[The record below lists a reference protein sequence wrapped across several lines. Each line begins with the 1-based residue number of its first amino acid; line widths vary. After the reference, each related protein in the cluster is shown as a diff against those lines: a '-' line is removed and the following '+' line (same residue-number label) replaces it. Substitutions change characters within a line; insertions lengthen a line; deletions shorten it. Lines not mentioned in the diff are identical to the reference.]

1 MNLYVREKRLVAKW
15 FQVAGNP
22 FVYTKFRHVKH
33 FSQAQIPKRVGF
45 MKPAFKLN
53 RKAQKYIVN
62 VQWLKS
68 GNTKELQ
75 KLCNDIKKDANSFNS
90 YEIIDLVYYLS
101 RHSNRNVYLTIEPLL
116 FHFFRKYNTSINLN
130 GVSIHRLLR
139 VLTEYQDLVYREW
152 IYSIAKIIAKKH
164 AHISMRDIQLIL
176 DDLALFYDFQIH
188 CQITPFYNTIIN
200 RIHELEIKRLPFLIH
215 VIGRIGCNNPNLLN
229 ILVATLKKN
238 ILKNDLYRSDFS
250 GLLLRGLA
258 NLKVLPDRT
267 ILHQLYKPVKENIH
281 CTNIKYLSWC
291 ADGFSRLN
299 YFSPLPMLVNQIL
312 QLKDKITQL
321 ELNDFSSILNCI
333 QAYILIQ
340 QHNEYSENG
349 NMPYGR
355 ISLPADD
362 TPKVQSDHPDDN
374 GNLLQRTPGDIPSD
388 ESYNKS
394 MLRDG
399 NSDCTRIPIQDA
411 HNGQSSSQLCVR
423 DNSKR
428 GHQTAHTRE
437 DHAEGR
443 RTINTNRTLQCDVKN
458 RGKKYHSIPRNQTD
472 GINRPCAD
480 YAVQKEYT
488 KYRVIQNAELE
499 KDAAEC
505 APPASANLKNKTD
518 DPSGRDNSMHP
529 ISNEKIL
536 REINS
541 IFEENANTISLEALY
556 DIYLKLENIILEKIT
571 ESIYSSTP
579 PYRVI
584 MFELLT
590 RLFRF
595 YKKPIDLIVHMNT
608 HRYDTSLLLKHTNS
622 LPLIISNAKT
632 RKISSSHLSFLVQE
646 YDFSNDFF
654 FKDCPNDQL
663 GAQKSTPDGANMQIE
678 GEGHRVRA
686 TSSAEMKNS
695 KQERANSE
703 QNHGNET
710 NTCHHS
716 VEEELQLTEDTH
728 MYVNTPLPKIFK
740 TFLHSIYFRTPALG
754 GRTIM
759 LLLIALVRLNF
770 GEREKF
776 EYLTKTDSNIL
787 PFSKTNEI
795 YRPLTKCIIREI
807 IRKLESFNS
816 EELIICA
823 MCLNELHA
831 LNLDDELFALLIE
844 RLFNLNKSNYMSH
857 DQLLQLNSLF
867 HYCASCRRF
876 FSEDYFWTKANVGPF
891 FITLLTAPYWI
902 AGIKNIYWTL
912 RYEQLNKQEIL
923 SDRFTWLYERM
934 LEDEVH
940 KTLLQKLPSYNFKNN
955 GPENMLGPSQI

>member
-1 MNLYVREKRLVAKW
+1 MNAYLLEKRLAAKW
-15 FQVAGNP
+15 FHARGNP
-22 FVYTKFRHVKH
+22 FVYRKSRHVKH

-101 RHSNRNVYLTIEPLL
+101 KHSNRNVYLTIEPLL
-116 FHFFRKYNTSINLN
+116 FHFFRKYNASVNLN

-152 IYSIAKIIAKKH
+152 IYSIAKIISKKH

-188 CQITPFYNTIIN
+188 CQITPFYNTVIN

-238 ILKNDLYRSDFS
+238 ISKNDLYRSDFS

-258 NLKVLPDRT
+258 NLKVLPDRN
-267 ILHQLYKPVKENIH
+267 ILHQLYKPVKENLYY
-281 CTNIKYLSWC
+281 TNIKYLSWC

-299 YFSPLPMLVNQIL
+299 YFSPLPMLLNQIL
-312 QLKDKITQL
+312 QLKDKITHL

-333 QAYILIQ
+333 QAYILIKQ
-340 QHNEYSENG
+340 YNG
-349 NMPYGR
+349 LGEKGNVPHWR
-355 ISLPADD
+355 RNPTSDNI
-362 TPKVQSDHPDDN
+362 PKVQSDHPND
-374 GNLLQRTPGDIPSD
+374 GRNLIQHPRWNIPSD
-388 ESYNKS
+388 GSYKKL
-394 MLRDG
+394 MLHEG
-399 NSDCTRIPIQDA
+399 NSDHREIPIQDSHSEQSRSQIIA
-411 HNGQSSSQLCVR
+411 RENGEYEEQAS
-423 DNSKR
+423 
-428 GHQTAHTRE
+428 HTRE
-437 DHAEGR
+437 DHTEGR
-443 RTINTNRTLQCDVKN
+443 ETIHPNKTLQNDVKN
-458 RGKKYHSIPRNQTD
+458 GGKKYHSIQRNQTD
-472 GINRPCAD
+472 RINRPCGD
-480 YAVQKEYT
+480 YVAQEKCT
-488 KYRVIQNAELE
+488 KNRVKLNVELE
-499 KDAAEC
+499 KDATEY
-505 APPASANLKNKTD
+505 APHASSNVMNKTD
-518 DPSGRDNSMHP
+518 DTPGRGNYILP
-529 ISNEKIL
+529 TSNDKAF

-541 IFEENANTISLEALY
+541 ILQVNANTIPLEELY
-556 DIYLKLENIILEKIT
+556 DIYLKLEKIILEKIT
-571 ESIYSSTP
+571 ESIYSTTP

-595 YKKPIDLIVHMNT
+595 YKKPIDLIIHMNT

-622 LPLIISNAKT
+622 LPFIISNERG
-632 RKISSSHLSFLVQE
+632 RKISNSQLSFLVEE

-654 FKDCPNDQL
+654 FKDCPNDQS
-663 GAQKSTPDGANMQIE
+663 GAKKSTPDGEHTQIE
-678 GEGHRVRA
+678 GEKHRLRA
-686 TSSAEMKNS
+686 PPSAEMKNDG
-695 KQERANSE
+695 KERQKNE
-703 QNHGNET
+703 QPHGNET
-710 NTCHHS
+710 NTYHHD
-716 VEEELQLTEDTH
+716 VERNLHLSEDNQIN
-728 MYVNTPLPKIFK
+728 VNTPLPKIFK

-776 EYLTKTDSNIL
+776 EYRTKTDSNIL
-787 PFSKTNEI
+787 PFSKTSEI
-795 YRPLTKCIIREI
+795 YRPFTKCIIREI

-823 MCLNELHA
+823 MCLNELDA
-831 LNLDDELFALLIE
+831 LNLDDELFSLLIE

-857 DQLLQLNSLF
+857 DQLLQLNNLF
-867 HYCASCRRF
+867 HFWYTRRRNLIAQNLR
-876 FSEDYFWTKANVGPF
+876 FSSA
-891 FITLLTAPYWI
+891 
-902 AGIKNIYWTL
+902 
-912 RYEQLNKQEIL
+912 KQ
-923 SDRFTWLYERM
+923 
-934 LEDEVH
+934 
-940 KTLLQKLPSYNFKNN
+940 FKSF
-955 GPENMLGPSQI
+955 LA

>member
-1 MNLYVREKRLVAKW
+1 MNHYVREKRLAAKW
-15 FQVAGNP
+15 FQVGSNP
-22 FVYTKFRHVKH
+22 FFYRKFRHVKH

-101 RHSNRNVYLTIEPLL
+101 KHSNRNVYLTIEPLL
-116 FHFFRKYNTSINLN
+116 FHFFRKYNTSVNLN

-152 IYSIAKIIAKKH
+152 IYSIAKIISKKH

-238 ILKNDLYRSDFS
+238 ISKNDLYRSDFS

-258 NLKVLPDRT
+258 NLKILPERS
-267 ILHQLYKPVKENIH
+267 ILHQLYKPVKENINY
-281 CTNIKYLSWC
+281 TNIKYLSWC

-333 QAYILIQ
+333 QAYILIK
-340 QHNEYSENG
+340 QHNGYGEKG
-349 NMPYGR
+349 NVPHR
-355 ISLPADD
+355 RRSLSSDV
-362 TPKVQSDHPDDN
+362 TPKAQSDHPNDD
-374 GNLLQRTPGDIPSD
+374 GSLLQRPPGDIPSD
-388 ESYNKS
+388 ESHNKS
-394 MLRDG
+394 MLREWNFDP
-399 NSDCTRIPIQDA
+399 RKIPIQDA
-411 HNGQSSSQLCVR
+411 HNDQSSNQFSVGE
-423 DNSKR
+423 NVKY
-428 GHQTAHTRE
+428 GHQTAHKRE
-437 DHAEGR
+437 DRTEGR
-443 RTINTNRTLQCDVKN
+443 QTIHPNRTLQSDVKN
-458 RGKKYHSIPRNQTD
+458 KGKKYHSVQRNQTD
-472 GINRPCAD
+472 GINHPCGD
-480 YAVQKEYT
+480 YAVQKECT
-488 KYRVIQNAELE
+488 KNKVKQNVELDE
-499 KDAAEC
+499 DAAEC
-505 APPASANLKNKTD
+505 APPDPANVKNKTN
-518 DPSGRDNSMHP
+518 DPSGSDNSMHP
-529 ISNEKIL
+529 ISNEKFL
-536 REINS
+536 REMNS
-541 IFEENANTISLEALY
+541 IFEVNANTISLEALY
-556 DIYLKLENIILEKIT
+556 DIYLKLEKIILEKIT
-571 ESIYSSTP
+571 ENIYSSTP

-622 LPLIISNAKT
+622 LPLIISNEKR
-632 RKISSSHLSFLVQE
+632 RKISSSELSFHVQE
-646 YDFSNDFF
+646 FDFSNDFF
-654 FKDCPNDQL
+654 FKDSPNDHL
-663 GAQKSTPDGANMQIE
+663 GAQKSTPDDGNMQIE
-678 GEGHRVRA
+678 GESHRARA
-686 TSSAEMKNS
+686 TPSAEMKNGE
-695 KQERANSE
+695 KERAKNE
-703 QNHGNET
+703 QPHGNET
-710 NTCHHS
+710 NTYHHN
-716 VEEELQLTEDTH
+716 VEENLLLTEDTQIN
-728 MYVNTPLPKIFK
+728 VNTPLPKIFK

-795 YRPLTKCIIREI
+795 YRPLTKCLIREI

-823 MCLNELHA
+823 MCLNELDA
-831 LNLDDELFALLIE
+831 LNLNDELFSLLIE

-857 DQLLQLNSLF
+857 DQVLQLNSLF
-867 HYCASCRRF
+867 HFWYTRRR
-876 FSEDYFWTKANVGPF
+876 N
-891 FITLLTAPYWI
+891 LI
-902 AGIKNIYWTL
+902 AQNL
-912 RYEQLNKQEIL
+912 
-923 SDRFTWLYERM
+923 RFTSI
-934 LEDEVH
+934 
-940 KTLLQKLPSYNFKNN
+940 KQFKSF
-955 GPENMLGPSQI
+955 LA

>member
-1 MNLYVREKRLVAKW
+1 MNIYLREKRVAAKW
-15 FQVAGNP
+15 LQTGGNP
-22 FVYTKFRHVKH
+22 FLYSKFRHVKH
-33 FSQAQIPKRVGF
+33 FSQWQIPKRVGF

-116 FHFFRKYNTSINLN
+116 FHFFRKYNTSVNLN

-152 IYSIAKIIAKKH
+152 IYSIAKIISKKH

-188 CQITPFYNTIIN
+188 CQITPFYSTIIN

-215 VIGRIGCNNPNLLN
+215 VIGRIGCNNPNLVN
-229 ILVATLKKN
+229 MLVTTLKKN
-238 ILKNDLYRSDFS
+238 IYKNDLYRSDFS

-258 NLKVLPDRT
+258 NLKVLPERS
-267 ILHQLYKPVKENIH
+267 ILHQLYKPVKENINY
-281 CTNIKYLSWC
+281 TNIKYLSWC

-299 YFSPLPMLVNQIL
+299 YFSPLPMLVDQIL
-312 QLKDKITQL
+312 QLKDKITHL

-333 QAYILIQ
+333 QAYILIR
-340 QHNEYSENG
+340 QHSAYTEKGSVLH
-349 NMPYGR
+349 R
-355 ISLPADD
+355 RTSLSSDD
-362 TPKVQSDHPDDN
+362 NTPKERSDHPNGD
-374 GNLLQRTPGDIPSD
+374 GNLLQHPSVEISSD
-388 ESYNKS
+388 ERYNKL
-394 MLRDG
+394 MLREG
-399 NSDCTRIPIQDA
+399 NSDHRRIPIQDA
-411 HNGQSSSQLCVR
+411 HKGQNRSQFNVR
-423 DNSKR
+423 QNEK
-428 GHQTAHTRE
+428 HVHETANTRE
-437 DHAEGR
+437 GSTKGR
-443 RTINTNRTLQCDVKN
+443 KTIHPNTTLESDVNN
-458 RGKKYHSIPRNQTD
+458 RGKKYHSIQRNQRD
-472 GINRPCAD
+472 GINRPCGD
-480 YAVQKEYT
+480 CAVKKEST
-488 KYRVIQNAELE
+488 KNRVKQDVESE
-499 KDAAEC
+499 KDVAEC
-505 APPASANLKNKTD
+505 SSSASANVKNKTN
-518 DPSGRDNSMHP
+518 DPSGNDNSMHP
-529 ISNEKIL
+529 ISNGKFL

-541 IFEENANTISLEALY
+541 ISEVNANTISLEALY
-556 DIYLKLENIILEKIT
+556 DIYLKLEKIILEKIT
-571 ESIYSSTP
+571 ENIYSGTP

-608 HRYDTSLLLKHTNS
+608 HRYDTSLLLRHTNS
-622 LPLIISNAKT
+622 LPLIISNEKR
-632 RKISSSHLSFLVQE
+632 RKFSSSELSFVVQE
-646 YDFSNDFF
+646 FDFSNDFF

-663 GAQKSTPDGANMQIE
+663 GGQKSTPDDGNMQIE
-678 GEGHRVRA
+678 GQGHHARA
-686 TSSAEMKNS
+686 TPSAEMKDGE
-695 KQERANSE
+695 KERAKNEKTHS
-703 QNHGNET
+703 NET
-710 NTCHHS
+710 NTYHHN
-716 VEEELQLTEDTH
+716 VEENLLLTEDTH
-728 MYVNTPLPKIFK
+728 INVNTPLPKIFK

-795 YRPLTKCIIREI
+795 YRPLTKCVIREI

-823 MCLNELHA
+823 LCLNELDA
-831 LNLDDELFALLIE
+831 LNLNDELFSLLIE
-844 RLFNLNKSNYMSH
+844 RLFNLNKSNHMSH
-857 DQLLQLNSLF
+857 DQLLQLRSLF
-867 HYCASCRRF
+867 HFWHTRRR
-876 FSEDYFWTKANVGPF
+876 N
-891 FITLLTAPYWI
+891 LI
-902 AGIKNIYWTL
+902 AQNL
-912 RYEQLNKQEIL
+912 
-923 SDRFTWLYERM
+923 RFTS
-934 LEDEVH
+934 V
-940 KTLLQKLPSYNFKNN
+940 KQFKSF
-955 GPENMLGPSQI
+955 LA